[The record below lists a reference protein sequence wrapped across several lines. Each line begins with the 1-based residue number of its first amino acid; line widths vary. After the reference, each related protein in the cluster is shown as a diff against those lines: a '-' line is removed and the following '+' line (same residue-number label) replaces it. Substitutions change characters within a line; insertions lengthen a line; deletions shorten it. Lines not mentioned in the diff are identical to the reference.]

1 MWFILGCEW
10 QISEFLFENAET
22 TADEL
27 IIFLFTFFFLCSQE
41 NKSAKGNR
49 RLGDS
54 GQSSHGARV
63 QECSGYTKMSPIQR
77 RATKSPEYLSYD
89 EWLRELGLLSRDK
102 RRLGRDPINMYL
114 KRRWKEGGGRNILE
128 VPNVRIRDCAQ
139 TETQEVLSKH
149 QQTLLYFVW
158 QRIAQQGDGFFLLGD
173 PQKPLGHGREQP
185 AQCGPGWARG

>member
-41 NKSAKGNR
+41 KKSAKGNR

-102 RRLGRDPINMYL
+102 RRLGREGSYKYVSEEKM
-114 KRRWKEGGGRNILE
+114 KRRWRQAHFRG
-128 VPNVRIRDCAQ
+128 
-139 TETQEVLSKH
+139 
-149 QQTLLYFVW
+149 
-158 QRIAQQGDGFFLLGD
+158 
-173 PQKPLGHGREQP
+173 
-185 AQCGPGWARG
+185 AQCQDKGLCTNWNTRSSV